1 MQGAVVFLGAASGLV
16 CGVTSLEHGVGA
28 GEFLGVAVHGFPQ
41 MLNVVGHGQG
51 QRVPGLAREVGGG
64 GVWKEGGFQ
73 GAPVRSCPG
82 DHVTAPCLGRCC
94 EHEHEHGA
102 GRSDGCRVGT
112 VAAVPAGGQWTLW

>member
-16 CGVTSLEHGVGA
+16 CGVTSLERGVGA
-28 GEFLGVAVHGFPQ
+28 GEFLGVAVHGFHQ

-73 GAPVRSCPG
+73 GAPASSASLRRVISPG
-82 DHVTAPCLGRCC
+82 DGHLRGVRLGEVERLRG
-94 EHEHEHGA
+94 E
-102 GRSDGCRVGT
+102 
-112 VAAVPAGGQWTLW
+112 